1 MLIQSHL
8 FEKGFM
14 SQQLSLYDILSHHE
28 QQTINKIKKLA
39 LLDDMTDSF
48 LTSLVKDSLVEPL
61 VIHFD
66 DLTRNLRTEQFGG
79 SEFPFDFTVRRG
91 NKYPKTVARITL
103 PFSGDTQLLR
113 HTPNEYCGNF
123 PQGEVRGHTI
133 QFDIVLWGYQD
144 DERRVKELLE
154 DNLRLIKKYGERVA
168 KQVKQFN
175 EGLPEKVNAAFNV
188 KLGELT
194 QQHSIFDKLGIKE
207 EVITPLVS
215 AGCSPVP
222 QPKKQPSRATYII
235 QFVANQYVQQL
246 NQTNNNIGDVNNAIQ
261 SV

>member
-39 LLDDMTDSF
+39 SLDDMTDSF

-66 DLTRNLRTEQFGG
+66 NLTRNLRTEQFDG
-79 SEFPFDFTVRRG
+79 SEFPFGFSVRRG
-91 NKYPKTVARITL
+91 TKYPKTVARISL
-103 PFSGDTQLLR
+103 PFSGDSQLLR
-113 HTPNEYCGNF
+113 HTPNECSGNF
-123 PQGEVRGHTI
+123 PQGEVRGGAI

-144 DERRVKELLE
+144 DERLVKELLE

-168 KQVKQFN
+168 KQVMQFN
-175 EGLPEKVNAAFNV
+175 EGLPEKVKTAFNV

-194 QQHSIFDKLGIKE
+194 QQHSIFDKLGIR
-207 EVITPLVS
+207 
-215 AGCSPVP
+215 
-222 QPKKQPSRATYII
+222 Q
-235 QFVANQYVQQL
+235 
-246 NQTNNNIGDVNNAIQ
+246 
-261 SV
+261 